1 MGRARPD
8 RRLLV
13 SAVVLAAI
21 VAYALLVPWLAGVD
35 DRLTNFADA
44 RLAPTTD
51 HWFGTD
57 NAGRDLFRPGGGRP
71 AGVTVH
77 RRGVRGRLHCA
88 GHRDRCGCRNFRRLD
103 RSDRDAGGRRRQ
115 RAPPLLLGIVIV
127 ALFRGSL
134 PAIIASIR

>member
-57 NAGRDLFRPGGGRP
+57 NAGRDLFVGWRP
-71 AGVTVH
+71 ACGCHCH
-77 RRGVRGRLHCA
+77 RRGVRGASTVLGVGIGVA
-88 GHRDRCGCRNFRRLD
+88 AAAFGGWTDRIVM
-103 RSDRDAGGRRRQ
+103 
-115 RAPPLLLGIVIV
+115 RAVDGVNALPHLLL
-127 ALFRGSL
+127 
-134 PAIIASIR
+134 